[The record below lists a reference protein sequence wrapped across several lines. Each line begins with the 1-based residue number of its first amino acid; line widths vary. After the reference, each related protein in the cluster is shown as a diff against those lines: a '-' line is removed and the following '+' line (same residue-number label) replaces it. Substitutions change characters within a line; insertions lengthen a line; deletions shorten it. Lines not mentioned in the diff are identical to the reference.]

1 MNRTRLLYG
10 ILSLMVVIAAGYFA
24 FTFLTPPEAFPSATT
39 LIKGANTDFVNS
51 KNFSTLQV
59 FVNLPIKATD
69 VGWPS
74 PFQSIYERGIP
85 GIYVPPKVDTNENA
99 NGNTNIPKPY

>member
-1 MNRTRLLYG
+1 MNRSRIFYG
-10 ILSLMVVIAAGYFA
+10 ILSLLAIIAVGYFA
-24 FTFLTPPEAFPSATT
+24 ITYLAPEDIFSLETT
-39 LIKGANTDFVNS
+39 EIKPVNAGFV
-51 KNFSTLQV
+51 KGKEFSMMQS

-85 GIYVPPKVDTNENA
+85 GIWVAPPVKNANENA
-99 NGNTNIPKPY
+99 NDNINIPSQ